1 MNPLYEVAV
10 QCGVGQSALRCLAAH
25 LNVTYNRA
33 VLFAAVKRLGR
44 CANKR
49 YYLPLE
55 KSAPLEDAR
64 FVLLKK
70 IQTLVDICKLRLELL
85 ERTLREAW
93 VEPLPSGL
101 YSSVQRQGDKC
112 AEVWVI
118 IRRVPHDVEPFAS
131 MDTRQTLGVSRRGFA
146 RGLLFLAV
154 YAEA

>member
-64 FVLLKK
+64 FV
-70 IQTLVDICKLRLELL
+70 
-85 ERTLREAW
+85 LREAW

>member
-10 QCGVGQSALRCLAAH
+10 QCGVGQSASRCLAAH

-33 VLFAAVKRLGR
+33 VLFAAKRLWS

-49 YYLPLE
+49 YHPPLE
-55 KSAPLEDAR
+55 KSAPLEDAG
-64 FVLLKK
+64 FVSLEK

-85 ERTLREAW
+85 KRTLREAW

-101 YSSVQRQGDKC
+101 YSSIQRQGDKC
-112 AEVWVI
+112 TEVRVM